1 MKFFTILTGGI
12 FALSGIYA
20 LVNSGLS
27 FMSIAFPVGIV
38 LLFVGLVQC
47 LSYRSSRGDIESVH
61 WMLIEGLTT
70 FFLGVVVLSGRL
82 AADIAVPVV
91 FGMWIMISGIRGLV
105 VISENFIGQTK
116 NFDFFWNLGVGV
128 LNFGA
133 GIYTFFNNDLLGFSV
148 TTLVGACII
157 LQGVNMV
164 KIGTTMIYKKPDV
177 IKTKIEKLEE
187 VTEQAALAHANAKEA
202 IKAAK
207 EAKLEVK
214 KIEEYKEFH
223 EIIEEQVEEK

>member
-1 MKFFTILTGGI
+1 MKFFTIITGGI
-12 FALSGIYA
+12 FAFVGVFA

-27 FMSIAFPVGIV
+27 FMSIAFPIGIV
-38 LLFVGLVQC
+38 LLFVGLIQC
-47 LSYRSSRGDIESVH
+47 LSYRSSRGDAESVH

-91 FGMWIMISGIRGLV
+91 FGMWVMISGIRGLV
-105 VISENFIGQTK
+105 VISENFLGQEK
-116 NFDFFWNLGVGV
+116 NFDFFWTLGVGI

-133 GIYTFFNNDLLGFSV
+133 GLYTFFNTDLLGFSV
-148 TTLVGACII
+148 GTLVGVCII
-157 LQGVNMV
+157 LQGLNMV
-164 KIGTTMIYKKPDV
+164 KIGTAMTYKKPDL

-187 VTEQAALAHANAKEA
+187 VTEQAALAHANVKEA

-207 EAKLEVK
+207 EAKKEVK
-214 KIEEYKEFH
+214 KAEEYLEFH
-223 EIIEEQVEEK
+223 EKIEEPIEE